1 MFFML
6 IFVFLC
12 GNIESEKIFEE
23 RRNIMGLFIL
33 PLVLI
38 ELPFILPELIF
49 TYFVDTID
57 YIFSGSV
64 FKDIK
69 YFKENDII

>member
-1 MFFML
+1 
-6 IFVFLC
+6 
-12 GNIESEKIFEE
+12 
-23 RRNIMGLFIL
+23 MGLFIV

-49 TYFVDTID
+49 TYFVDTKD
-57 YIFSGSV
+57 YIFSCSV

>member
-1 MFFML
+1 
-6 IFVFLC
+6 
-12 GNIESEKIFEE
+12 
-23 RRNIMGLFIL
+23 MGLFIV

-38 ELPFILPELIF
+38 ELPFILPKLIF
-49 TYFVDTID
+49 TYFVVTID